1 MSETEAVKPKEFRQ
15 HRFVRPPGACELLL
29 VRHGE
34 SQPIRE
40 GEVFPMVDGSSD
52 PPLDPVGHAQAD
64 RVAER
69 LAAEPIERI
78 YVSSLTRTHQTAA
91 PLVKRLG
98 IEPIVEPDLREVN
111 MGEWE
116 AGLFRQKVTE
126 RDPIAIKMFVEERYD
141 VIPGAEPQADFEAR
155 VRGVMN
161 RIAADNKDRTVAVF
175 CHGGVIG
182 MTMCLAAKSRGFAFS
197 GSDNGSISHIV
208 VTGERWSIRR
218 YNDTAHLN
226 LQFTTEPEPLI

>member
-1 MSETEAVKPKEFRQ
+1 MSPEPKEYRQ
-15 HRFVRPPGACELLL
+15 HRFSRPPGACELLL

-40 GEVFPMVDGSSD
+40 GEEFPLVDGSSD
-52 PPLDPVGHAQAD
+52 PPLDPVGHAQAE

-141 VIPGAEPQADFEAR
+141 VIPGAEPQAEFEER

-182 MTMCLAAKSRGFAFS
+182 MTFALAARSRGFAFA